1 MTPAKLQF
9 RRDGIDCL
17 QIARSVM
24 VAIYELSKPHWT
36 RKSYE
41 VVILREKGSRKAAF
55 PGRATSDRLVTF
67 RAQETLA
74 ATEDW
79 GTRGWSF
86 MALEPAM
93 AKFNALI
100 ALR

>member
-1 MTPAKLQF
+1 MTPAKLEF
-9 RRDGIDCL
+9 RREGIDCL
-17 QIARSVM
+17 QIVRDGM

-67 RAQETLA
+67 RAQETLPA
-74 ATEDW
+74 WKEW
-79 GTRGWSF
+79 GQAGWSY